1 MGQLLGGGDNS
12 LFLRQWAV
20 VIFGLAGL
28 ALAALL
34 LVVPRYHLQKQAMS
48 MAGDAAV
55 KSNMK
60 ALQMILEQFMAEDGR
75 GYPVR
80 LPGSRPDEENPML
93 AGLALQLKRMQN
105 PIDRET
111 PALAQA
117 WREPPFWKLYKPG
130 QVIYVPLRVE
140 EGIARGYAI
149 YAMGRDKPLATV
161 LDRRPEAFFTAPTK
175 QLEGQGD

>member
-1 MGQLLGGGDNS
+1 V
-12 LFLRQWAV
+12 A
-20 VIFGLAGL
+20 VIFSVAGL

-34 LVVPRYHLQKQAMS
+34 VVMPRYHLQKQAMS

-80 LPGSRPDEENPML
+80 LLGSRPDDENPML
-93 AGLALQLKRMQN
+93 AGLALQLQRMQN
-105 PIDRET
+105 PIDREA

-117 WREPPFWKLYKPG
+117 WRAPPFWELYKPG
-130 QVIYVPLRVE
+130 QVIYVPSGVK
-140 EGIARGYAI
+140 EGFADGYII
-149 YAMGRDKPLATV
+149 YGLGPKGPLATV
-161 LDRRPEAFFTAPTK
+161 IDRRPEALLTAPP
-175 QLEGQGD
+175 GQ